1 MMWTSDSADLL
12 RSLPMKRIWSPLVLL
27 LSLAACGS
35 EDWQAAESRN
45 APITILGA
53 KLIDG
58 TGSDPIEDSV
68 VVIEGTRI
76 QAAGSRAETP
86 VPKGGEI
93 IDGTGKTVIPG
104 LIDIHTHYF
113 GDRAEME
120 RLLRAQLRF
129 GVTTSRSI
137 GADTEEHLATIADAR
152 AGKLPAP
159 RLYTAGLGF
168 THPDG
173 HPIQLPFVRRPP
185 TIEEARAGVAELG
198 AQKVDFIK
206 MWVESKNGTLPKIT
220 PETRQAIA
228 KEAAKRHIPVV
239 AHVFDLADL
248 EQLVDIGVRQF
259 LHTVRDTD
267 DISTELLER
276 LKSEGVSFIPTFTV
290 AESPWYFPENPGD
303 LQNPEIRA
311 SLDPVRLA
319 EIENQQHQEELLA
332 DPNLPRLKDEYAR
345 AERFVNKLVSHGI
358 PVGVGSDSGAGVIA
372 TGWGT
377 HHEMQLF
384 VKAGLTPLQ
393 TLQAATGEAAVM
405 LSDGEP
411 GFGTIEPDKAADLL
425 LLDADPL
432 ADIANTRKINRVMRA
447 GKWLD
452 REGELSP

>member
-1 MMWTSDSADLL
+1 
-12 RSLPMKRIWSPLVLL
+12 MKRIWLLLVLIA
-27 LSLAACGS
+27 SLAACGS
-35 EDWQAAESRN
+35 EDWQAPASRN

-58 TGSDPIEDSV
+58 TGADTIEDSV
-68 VVIEGTRI
+68 VIIEGTRI
-76 QAAGSRAETP
+76 QAVGSRAETP

-104 LIDIHTHYF
+104 LIDLHTHYF

-137 GADTEEHLATIADAR
+137 GADTEEHLAVIAEAR

-185 TIEEARAGVAELG
+185 TVEEARTGVAELSS
-198 AQKVDFIK
+198 QKVDFIK
-206 MWVESKNGTLPKIT
+206 MWVESKNGTLAKIN

-228 KEAAKRHIPVV
+228 EEAAKRHIPVV

-248 EQLVDIGVRQF
+248 EQLIDIGVRQF

-267 DISTELLER
+267 DISNELLDR
-276 LKSEGVSFIPTFTV
+276 LKAEGVRFIPTFTV
-290 AESPWYFPENPGD
+290 AERPWYFPENPGE
-303 LQNPEIRA
+303 LQDPEIRA
-311 SLDPVRLA
+311 SLDPALLTD
-319 EIENQQHQEELLA
+319 IENEQNQKELLA
-332 DPNLPRLKDEYAR
+332 EPNISRLKDEYAR
-345 AERFVNKLVSHGI
+345 AERFVNKLVAHGI
-358 PVGVGSDSGAGVIA
+358 PIGVGSDSGAGVIA

-384 VKAGLTPLQ
+384 VKAGLTPMQ
-393 TLQAATGEAAVM
+393 TLRAATGEAAAM
-405 LSDGEP
+405 LVEGGP
-411 GFGTIEPDKAADLL
+411 GFGTIEPNKAADLL

-432 ADIANTRKINRVMRA
+432 ADIANTRKINRVMQA

>member
-1 MMWTSDSADLL
+1 
-12 RSLPMKRIWSPLVLL
+12 MKRI
-27 LSLAACGS
+27 LSLLILVISLATCSS
-35 EDWQAAESRN
+35 EDWQVAESSN

-58 TGSDPIEDSV
+58 TGADPIEDSV

-76 QAAGSRAETP
+76 QAAGSRAKTP

-93 IDGTGKTVIPG
+93 IDGTGKTIIPG
-104 LIDIHTHYF
+104 LIDLHTHYF

-120 RLLRAQLRF
+120 RLLRTQLRF

-137 GADTEEHLATIADAR
+137 GADTEEHLGVIADAR

-185 TIEEARAGVAELG
+185 TVEEARTGVAELSS
-198 AQKVDFIK
+198 QKVDFIK

-220 PETRQAIA
+220 PETRQVIA
-228 KEAAKRHIPVV
+228 EEAAKRHIPVV
-239 AHVFDLADL
+239 AHIFDLSDV
-248 EQLVDIGVRQF
+248 EQLIDVGVRQF
-259 LHTVRDTD
+259 LHTVRDTED
-267 DISTELLER
+267 VSDELLDR
-276 LKSEGVSFIPTFTV
+276 LKAEGVSFIPTLTV
-290 AESPWYFPENPGD
+290 AERLWFFPENPGA
-303 LQNPEIRA
+303 LQDPEIRA
-311 SLDPVRLA
+311 SLEAPLLA
-319 EIENQQHQEELLA
+319 DIEKEETQKKLLA

-345 AERFVNKLVSHGI
+345 AERFVKKLAAHGI
-358 PVGVGSDSGAGVIA
+358 PVAVGSDSGAGVIA

-384 VKAGLTPLQ
+384 IKAGLTPAQ
-393 TLQAATGEAAVM
+393 TLHAATGGAAAM
-405 LSDGEP
+405 LVEGEP
-411 GFGTIEPDKAADLL
+411 GFGTIEPEKAADLL

-452 REGELSP
+452 REGDLSP